1 VKLYKLALLPIT
13 LLSCS
18 WLLAQAPQ
26 PRSQQVI
33 QESWS
38 VQHGAPEGIE
48 TLAQTADGFLW
59 LGGPSGLFRFDGKRF
74 ERFHP
79 SSGDPLLAS
88 NIRRILAPSSGG
100 LWVGYTFNGFSFV
113 NDGKVKNYREETG
126 SVNGFAQ
133 SQDGTVWAGTSR
145 GLWRFEHSAWRPVG
159 ADWNAPTTFVDCVG
173 FDRTGTLWVLASKK
187 LLYLHPGNTH
197 FRVAG
202 EKVRARG
209 FTIDADR
216 KVVTSQIAQ
225 QKAVAPGNISRD
237 ELHAYPILRN
247 DTSQLIDRTNSVWVI
262 ADGQSISR
270 IQAPEQIESALTNVN
285 AGNSEVYD
293 IQPESNAYLVDRE
306 GNIWFSDSRRI
317 YRFFYSPLI
326 KQEFSSVPRPFA
338 IAAGNDGSVW
348 IGSWHGSD
356 LYHVANRGTDTLQV
370 LKTKSSDGWSVA
382 YKAVDKTLWFGGE
395 VGLWHLVNGK
405 FVQIA
410 LPKEMAD
417 EGGFLQAMTE
427 DRAGGLWIS
436 FGRHGLYRLA
446 NGVWTLFGGR
456 EDLPKTGVVSE
467 FTDSLRRVWFGCTNN
482 QLAVLDGD
490 KVKVFGP
497 GDGLRVGNITAIYG
511 RGPEIWIGGEFGLQ
525 RFDHGRFDNIVAVDN
540 DWLLGIS
547 GIVETADGDLWLNG
561 LSGIFHIGRAEI
573 SEALRDPSHQVKGEH
588 LGGRE
593 GLPGFAVQIRPLPS
607 AIEGSDGRVWF
618 AGIIGVAWLDPS
630 RRTQKAPAPP
640 ITVQSVYADDKN
652 YDAVAGLTLPAHTSS
667 VQISYAAVSLSAPE
681 AIRFRYKLQETDSQW
696 HEVSSA
702 SPVLYRNLSP
712 GAYHF
717 MVGASDTNGVW
728 ADKVANVDFTILP
741 AWYQTAWFRASC
753 VSAFLLLLWGLYQLR
768 LLRLRRQFHL
778 TLEARVGERTRIAR
792 ELHDTLL
799 QSFHGL
805 LLRFHAASNLL
816 PARPE
821 EAKQEVES
829 AIEQASNA
837 ITEGRDAV
845 HELRSGGLTALD
857 LAQSINNFGKEL
869 LSHPA
874 NGNSPEFR
882 LQVEGTPRNLNPMV
896 RDEVYR
902 IAVEA
907 LRNAIRHAG
916 SGRIEM
922 EIRYDQQH
930 LRLRIRDDG
939 RGIDPAVLEQG
950 RAPGQWG
957 LRGMHERAKLVGGS
971 LEIWSEPGSGTE
983 IELTIPAA
991 NAYAE
996 ASASRWSILLRNW
1009 RS

>member
-1 VKLYKLALLPIT
+1 M
-13 LLSCS
+13 
-18 WLLAQAPQ
+18 
-26 PRSQQVI
+26 I

-48 TLAQTADGFLW
+48 ALAQTADGFLW

-79 SSGDPLLAS
+79 SSGDPLLSS
-88 NIRRILAPSSGG
+88 NIYTIFAPSSGG
-100 LWVGYTFNGFSFV
+100 LWIGYAFNGFGFV

-126 SVNGFAQ
+126 SVRDFAQ
-133 SQDGTVWAGTSR
+133 SPDGTVWAGTSS

-159 ADWNAPTTFVDCVG
+159 ADWISPTTVVEHVG
-173 FDRTGTLWVLASKK
+173 FDRTGTLWVLASNK
-187 LLYLHPGNTH
+187 LLYLHPGNTY

-202 EKVRARG
+202 ENVRARG
-209 FTIDADR
+209 FTVDADR
-216 KVVTSQIAQ
+216 KVVTTQIAEK
-225 QKAVAPGNISRD
+225 KAVVSGNISRD
-237 ELHAYPILRN
+237 ELRAYPILRS
-247 DTSQLIDRTNSVWVI
+247 DASQAIDRTNSVWVLDQRTGLI
-262 ADGQSISR
+262 R
-270 IQAPEQIESALTNVN
+270 IQPPEQLENAIKNVN
-285 AGNSEVYD
+285 AGNSEAYD
-293 IQPESNAYLVDRE
+293 IHPGSTGYLIDRE
-306 GNIWFSDSRRI
+306 DNIWFSDSKGI

-326 KQEFSSVPRPFA
+326 RQEFSSVPGPFA
-338 IAAGNDGSVW
+338 VAAGNEGSVW
-348 IGSWHGSD
+348 IGSWHASD
-356 LYHVANRGTDTLQV
+356 LYHVASRRTDTLQV
-370 LKTKSSDGWSVA
+370 HKTKSSDDWSVA
-382 YKAVDKTLWFGGE
+382 YRAVDTTLWFGGGT
-395 VGLWHLVNGK
+395 GLWHLVNGK

-410 LPKEMAD
+410 LPKERTD
-417 EGGFLQAMTE
+417 EGAFLQAMTE
-427 DRAGGLWIS
+427 DRAGGLWVS
-436 FGRHGLYRLA
+436 FGRLGLYRLV
-446 NGVWTLFGGR
+446 NGIWTAFGGR
-456 EDLPKTGVVSE
+456 EGLPKTGVVSE
-467 FTDSLRRVWFGCTNN
+467 FTDSLRRVWLGCTNN

-497 GDGLRVGNITAIYG
+497 SDGLRVGNITAIYG

-525 RFDHGRFDNIVAVDN
+525 RFDHGRFDNIVAVNN

-573 SEALRDPSHQVKGEH
+573 SQALTDPAHQVRGEH
-588 LGGRE
+588 FGSRE
-593 GLPGFAVQIRPLPS
+593 GFPGFPAQIRPLPS
-607 AIEGSDGRVWF
+607 AIEGSDGRLWF

-630 RRTQKAPAPP
+630 RRSQKAPAPP

-702 SPVLYRNLSP
+702 NPVLYRNLSP
-712 GAYHF
+712 GAHHF
-717 MVGASDTNGVW
+717 MVAASDTNGEW

-741 AWYQTAWFRASC
+741 AWYQTAWFRAVC

-768 LLRLRRQFHL
+768 VQRLRRQFNL

-816 PARPE
+816 PAHPE
-821 EAKQEVES
+821 EAKEEVES
-829 AIEQASNA
+829 AMEQAATA
-837 ITEGRDAV
+837 ITEGRDAI
-845 HELRSGGLTALD
+845 HELRSGDLTALD
-857 LAQSINNFGKEL
+857 LARPITNLGKEL
-869 LSHPA
+869 LSHSA
-874 NGNSPEFR
+874 NGNSPEFCV
-882 LQVEGTPRNLNPMV
+882 QVEGTLRNLNPMV
-896 RDEVYR
+896 RDEAYR
-902 IAVEA
+902 IAAEA
-907 LRNAIRHAG
+907 LRNAIRHAS
-916 SGRIEM
+916 SGRIEVD
-922 EIRYDQQH
+922 IRYDQQH
-930 LRLRIRDDG
+930 LRLRVRDDG

-950 RAPGQWG
+950 CAPGQWG

-991 NAYAE
+991 NAYVE
-996 ASASRWSILLRNW
+996 ASASRWSSFLRNW